1 MMSNSTGTNSNQS
14 GRNPARFGRIGLRVR
29 KMAEKPRLAKGA
41 IPPMRKKILAIVCIL
56 LAVTMIAMLALEN
69 GVILLWRQDVAVPD
83 SVTAENAY
91 AYVLALAERDERA
104 TPFYLSLNAGEDA
117 AALGFTLC
125 SYVPILADE
134 GLYAVDVYEHR
145 GGRVVQ
151 SKYIGTAPNWKAW
164 ASDMYLASDAH
175 FSENTAALY
184 AKVLSE
190 VESGAE
196 LTMPFPVTYC
206 DAQVFSNA
214 GLEYSEQ

>member
-1 MMSNSTGTNSNQS
+1 M
-14 GRNPARFGRIGLRVR
+14 
-29 KMAEKPRLAKGA
+29 
-41 IPPMRKKILAIVCIL
+41 
-56 LAVTMIAMLALEN
+56 
-69 GVILLWRQDVAVPD
+69 
-83 SVTAENAY
+83 
-91 AYVLALAERDERA
+91 
-104 TPFYLSLNAGEDA
+104 
-117 AALGFTLC
+117 
-125 SYVPILADE
+125 PILADE

-190 VESGAE
+190 VESGVE

-214 GLEYSEQ
+214 GLEYSGYSEQ

>member
-1 MMSNSTGTNSNQS
+1 
-14 GRNPARFGRIGLRVR
+14 
-29 KMAEKPRLAKGA
+29 
-41 IPPMRKKILAIVCIL
+41 MRKKILAIVCIL

-69 GVILLWRQDVAVPD
+69 GVILLWRRDVAVPD

-117 AALGFTLC
+117 AALDFTLC

-196 LTMPFPVTYC
+196 LTMPFPGTYC
-206 DAQVFSNA
+206 AAQVFSNA
-214 GLEYSEQ
+214 GLEYSGYSEQ

>member
-1 MMSNSTGTNSNQS
+1 M
-14 GRNPARFGRIGLRVR
+14 
-29 KMAEKPRLAKGA
+29 
-41 IPPMRKKILAIVCIL
+41 
-56 LAVTMIAMLALEN
+56 
-69 GVILLWRQDVAVPD
+69 
-83 SVTAENAY
+83 
-91 AYVLALAERDERA
+91 
-104 TPFYLSLNAGEDA
+104 
-117 AALGFTLC
+117 
-125 SYVPILADE
+125 PILADE

-164 ASDMYLASDAH
+164 ASDMYLASDEH

-214 GLEYSEQ
+214 GLEYSGYSEQ